1 MALVS
6 LLQALRP
13 SRTRTIEVPATME
26 NSGPRAFVPL
36 QASET
41 PTSQYFQEEAL
52 YVHDLLEMASNTPS
66 LTEAL
71 PHLQEGQ
78 KLIDQSKQKGIY
90 DPVVVQR
97 VLATYVL
104 GRVDRRTP
112 GLNPLSLEDTVRG
125 VIFSMQEQVNGL
137 MESVTVEKLAIS
149 MYYGDI
155 MRRLATIVTENRN
168 NIMNLKIP
176 ELMKDY
182 TQVRESYLK
191 YALDDIPTVDFEQDG
206 KKMWRSTDRVVYRGA
221 VRYYHTKLQEILNAD
236 PLMVDPTKMQEQ
248 VDMYLGLIIDFAQ
261 LWDEFPIGKCEYTRE
276 EREELIAEDNRIIN
290 LLPRKIQQIQDARL
304 AIETQHDELYDAL
317 TAAQTL
323 EDSRTIFDQ
332 LFQCSFKYSQVL
344 DISSLD
350 GIIDSGS
357 RKLVEF
363 GATIA

>member
-1 MALVS
+1 
-6 LLQALRP
+6 
-13 SRTRTIEVPATME
+13 
-26 NSGPRAFVPL
+26 
-36 QASET
+36 
-41 PTSQYFQEEAL
+41 
-52 YVHDLLEMASNTPS
+52 
-66 LTEAL
+66 
-71 PHLQEGQ
+71 
-78 KLIDQSKQKGIY
+78 
-90 DPVVVQR
+90 
-97 VLATYVL
+97 
-104 GRVDRRTP
+104 
-112 GLNPLSLEDTVRG
+112 
-125 VIFSMQEQVNGL
+125 MQEQVNGL